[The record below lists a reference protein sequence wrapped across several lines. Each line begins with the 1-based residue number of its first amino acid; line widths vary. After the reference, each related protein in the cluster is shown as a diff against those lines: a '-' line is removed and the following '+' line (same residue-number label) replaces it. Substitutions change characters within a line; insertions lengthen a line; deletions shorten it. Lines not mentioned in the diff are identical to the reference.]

1 MRVEQLNPESMTG
14 TPVSNINND
23 GLYRI
28 LVCDDGKNGKTHLSA
43 RLKAVKAISVEDLME
58 SFDDPNCAFIRIY
71 MDD

>member
-1 MRVEQLNPESMTG
+1 MRVEQLNPESMKG
-14 TPVSNINND
+14 TPVSNINNG